1 MSTPSLKFSLIRIWS
16 KETPD
21 KSSFIVGAGFVV
33 TAEHMVTCAHVINT
47 ALGRDEKDSRL
58 PDVPIFLDFLGTDSP
73 LTEAGV
79 LHWFPV
85 RDNSESNELEDIAV
99 LKLIDPLPAGVSPVS
114 FAKAGEQVNRVRMC
128 GFPGDASDGTYVTG
142 IVQGVIK
149 NGWIELHPEDNR
161 SADPGFSGTAAWDM
175 EQHAVCGMIVSRQI
189 RAGGIH
195 NVYMIPAE
203 KLIKAIPDMNKH
215 IFSNGHALIIGV
227 QTYSSPLG
235 DLPCTLED
243 AKGLAGILK
252 DEGRCAYPAEQV
264 LLLKDSKADRNGI
277 LASLDRLA
285 KVTDAN
291 STVVIYFSGHGG
303 KKDGGYYFCPHGFNP
318 AALKETAI
326 SGPEFTNKIAAIPAK
341 KKLIL
346 LDCCHAGGIGSGV
359 KGEGFNKASVPLE
372 AIELFHQGKGCVVI
386 ASSNEEEKSYIG
398 EPYSIFTG
406 VLIEVLCGKGVSIKD
421 GYVRVSDL
429 AMHTRERVPGLTEE
443 KQHPALH
450 FEKADNFVL
459 AYYAGGEKE
468 AKDVSFVLQVDV
480 SEQSGTMEQRNGL
493 LENMNGLLKDINDIE
508 WMFVEASYKQAFRE
522 LYLLCKNV
530 EKCKEFSQRAMSIF
544 RQYNELKEENDN
556 GFLESS
562 QYEVRKGR
570 ICFRFESLL
579 LEIKE
584 KFNLN

>member
-1 MSTPSLKFSLIRIWS
+1 MSTPSLKSSLIRIWFKGS
-16 KETPD
+16 PD

-33 TAEHMVTCAHVINT
+33 TAEHVVTCAHVINT

-58 PDVPIFLDFLGTDSP
+58 PDAPIFLDFLGTDSP

-142 IVQGVIK
+142 IVQGAIK

-175 EQHAVCGMIVSRQI
+175 EQHTVCGMIVSRQI

-203 KLIKAIPDMNKH
+203 KLIKAIPDMNKN

-252 DEGRCAYPAEQV
+252 DEGRCAYPPEQV
-264 LLLKDSKADRNGI
+264 LLLKDSEADRNGI
-277 LASLDRLA
+277 LAALDRLA
-285 KVTDAN
+285 KVTDAD
-291 STVVIYFSGHGG
+291 STIVIYFSGHGG

-326 SGPEFTNKIAAIPAK
+326 SGPEFKDKIAAIPAK

-346 LDCCHAGGIGSGV
+346 LDCCHAGGVGSGI
-359 KGEGFNKASVPLE
+359 KGEGFTKASVPPE
-372 AIELFHQGKGCVVI
+372 AIELFQQGKGFVVI
-386 ASSNEEEKSYIG
+386 ASSAEDEFSYVG
-398 EPYSIFTG
+398 KTYSIFTG
-406 VLIEVLCGKGVSIKD
+406 ALIEALSGKGVSRKD
-421 GYVRVSDL
+421 GYVRTTDL
-429 AMHTRERVPGLTEE
+429 AMYTRERVSRLTED
-443 KQHPALH
+443 KQHPQHPTLD

-459 AYYAGGEKE
+459 AYYAGGKKDAKE
-468 AKDVSFVLQVDV
+468 VSFVLQVEV
-480 SEQSGTMEQRNGL
+480 SEESAM
-493 LENMNGLLKDINDIE
+493 KSIE
-508 WMFVEASYKQAFRE
+508 KIEDMYVKARSDQNQAFRE
-522 LYLLCKNV
+522 LYLLCKDV
-530 EKCKEFSQRAMSIF
+530 KSCEVFFPRAMNIL

-556 GFLESS
+556 GIIGSS
-562 QYEVRKGR
+562 QYEIKKRK
-570 ICFRFESLL
+570 ICFRFEELL
-579 LEIKE
+579 VEIKR
-584 KFNLN
+584 KISLD